1 MYHQFKDATAQDSGF
16 CFQCNPACFS
26 KFDKLDKFNE
36 NVPLSQDASGGVKK
50 QVSSINHLNRN
61 QRYPEFS

>member
-36 NVPLSQDASGGVKK
+36 NVPLSQDASGGVKSK
-50 QVSSINHLNRN
+50 SAR
-61 QRYPEFS
+61 